1 MINKRKATKSLNFQ
15 WHTLYPVE
23 KINSDKQKSG
33 FAPFLNPKLVKVKG
47 HYKVAENI
55 IDIVDLEIEDKLEPV
70 KNSESNNNSTN
81 LTDIPKES
89 NGLNFKL
96 LKLAGYN
103 LEDYDK
109 ISQEIQ
115 KNQKKL
121 TEEEP
126 PPRIKDER
134 SKQKSSI
141 RSDKTR
147 KRSGDHELSSGSE
160 LDRKNNDANSC
171 DHKILKLAK
180 SPSRYDATEKSGN
193 QERFIRSKPK
203 SPIRSDKTRK
213 RSEDHGLSSGS
224 ELDRKS
230 NDANSCDHKILKLAR
245 SPIRYDAT
253 QKSGNQERFI
263 RSKSKSHGN
272 ENETLRDLKRIERI
286 RSLSR
291 SPIKSPCSTI
301 NGTTHRISMKTT
313 ERSRSKRSKSKSYD
327 NENKTT
333 KDLKRIKPSRSP
345 IKSQSYSTRYGTTYI
360 ISMETNEES
369 RSKSRS
375 HCIKDKTSKD
385 LKKIKLSRS
394 PIRSHRS
401 TISTKNGTTYKISM
415 ETTNRPKSLITESK
429 VINLD
434 LPESAP
440 ETKTLVALVKAKFS
454 NNLTVEVQGVLFK
467 NDFEFLNLPYMIVET
482 RNYF

>member
-1 MINKRKATKSLNFQ
+1 MNQSKVVTVKEHDKT
-15 WHTLYPVE
+15 VE
-23 KINSDKQKSG
+23 T
-33 FAPFLNPKLVKVKG
+33 
-47 HYKVAENI
+47 I
-55 IDIVDLEIEDKLEPV
+55 IDIVDLEIEDKQPEPG
-70 KNSESNNNSTN
+70 KISESNNFSTK

-115 KNQKKL
+115 KNQKNL

-134 SKQKSSI
+134 SKPRSSI

-147 KRSGDHELSSGSE
+147 KRSG
-160 LDRKNNDANSC
+160 
-171 DHKILKLAK
+171 
-180 SPSRYDATEKSGN
+180 
-193 QERFIRSKPK
+193 
-203 SPIRSDKTRK
+203 
-213 RSEDHGLSSGS
+213 DHGLSSGS

-230 NDANSCDHKILKLAR
+230 NDANSCDHKILKLAK
-245 SPIRYDAT
+245 SPIRYHAT
-253 QKSGNQERFI
+253 EKSGNQKRFI

-272 ENETLRDLKRIERI
+272 ENETPRDLKSIKRI

-291 SPIKSPCSTI
+291 SPIKSPCSTISTI

-313 ERSRSKRSKSKSYD
+313 ERSRSKRSKSKSYG
-327 NENKTT
+327 NENKNT
-333 KDLKRIKPSRSP
+333 KDLKRIRPSRSP

-360 ISMETNEES
+360 ISTEINEES
-369 RSKSRS
+369 RSKSKPYGNENKTPRDLKRIERIRSLSRS
-375 HCIKDKTSKD
+375 HC
-385 LKKIKLSRS
+385 
-394 PIRSHRS
+394 S

-434 LPESAP
+434 LPKNAP

-454 NNLTVEVQGVLFK
+454 NNLTVEVQGELFK

-482 RNYF
+482 RNFFLKSEMAPPI

>member
-1 MINKRKATKSLNFQ
+1 M
-15 WHTLYPVE
+15 
-23 KINSDKQKSG
+23 
-33 FAPFLNPKLVKVKG
+33 VKVKG
-47 HYKVAENI
+47 HYKIAENI

-160 LDRKNNDANSC
+160 LDRKNNDANTF
-171 DHKILKLAK
+171 DHKILKLAR
-180 SPSRYDATEKSGN
+180 SPIRYDATEKSGN

-213 RSEDHGLSSGS
+213 RSGDHGLSCVS
-224 ELDRKS
+224 ELDRRS
-230 NDANSCDHKILKLAR
+230 NDLNSKILNLDK

-253 QKSGNQERFI
+253 EKSGNQERFI

-272 ENETLRDLKRIERI
+272 ENETPIDLKRIKRI

-301 NGTTHRISMKTT
+301 STLNGTTHRISMKTT
-313 ERSRSKRSKSKSYD
+313 ERSRSKRSKSKSYA

-375 HCIKDKTSKD
+375 HSIQDKIPKD

>member
-1 MINKRKATKSLNFQ
+1 MIT
-15 WHTLYPVE
+15 
-23 KINSDKQKSG
+23 
-33 FAPFLNPKLVKVKG
+33 VKE
-47 HYKVAENI
+47 HDNIAETI
-55 IDIVDLEIEDKLEPV
+55 IDIVDLEIEDKLEPGEI
-70 KNSESNNNSTN
+70 SESNNNSTK
-81 LTDIPKES
+81 LIDIPKES

-109 ISQEIQ
+109 ISQKIQ

-126 PPRIKDER
+126 PPRIKGER
-134 SKQKSSI
+134 SKPRSPI

-147 KRSGDHELSSGSE
+147 KRSGDHE
-160 LDRKNNDANSC
+160 
-171 DHKILKLAK
+171 
-180 SPSRYDATEKSGN
+180 
-193 QERFIRSKPK
+193 
-203 SPIRSDKTRK
+203 
-213 RSEDHGLSSGS
+213 LSSGS

-245 SPIRYDAT
+245 SDAT
-253 QKSGNQERFI
+253 EKSGNQERSK
-263 RSKSKSHGN
+263 RSKSKSYGN
-272 ENETLRDLKRIERI
+272 ENKTPRDLKRIERI

-301 NGTTHRISMKTT
+301 STKNGTTHRISMETT
-313 ERSRSKRSKSKSYD
+313 ERSRSKRTKSKSYD

-345 IKSQSYSTRYGTTYI
+345 IKSQSYSTRFGTTYI
-360 ISMETNEES
+360 ISMETTEES

-375 HCIKDKTSKD
+375 HCIKDKTPKD

-394 PIRSHRS
+394 PIKSHRS
-401 TISTKNGTTYKISM
+401 TISSKNGTSYKISM

-434 LPESAP
+434 LPKSAP

-482 RNYF
+482 KN

>member
-1 MINKRKATKSLNFQ
+1 MINKREATKSLNFQ

-23 KINSDKQKSG
+23 KIDSDKQKSG
-33 FAPFLNPKLVKVKG
+33 FAPFLNPKLVKVKE
-47 HYKVAENI
+47 HDKIAETI
-55 IDIVDLEIEDKLEPV
+55 IDIVDLEIEDKLEPG
-70 KNSESNNNSTN
+70 KISESNNNSTK

-134 SKQKSSI
+134 SKQRSSI

-147 KRSGDHELSSGSE
+147 KRSG
-160 LDRKNNDANSC
+160 
-171 DHKILKLAK
+171 
-180 SPSRYDATEKSGN
+180 
-193 QERFIRSKPK
+193 
-203 SPIRSDKTRK
+203 
-213 RSEDHGLSSGS
+213 DHGLSSGS

-253 QKSGNQERFI
+253 EKSGNQERFI
-263 RSKSKSHGN
+263 RSKSKSYGN
-272 ENETLRDLKRIERI
+272 ENKNPRDLKRIERI

-375 HCIKDKTSKD
+375 RCIKDKTPKD

-467 NDFEFLNLPYMIVET
+467 NDFEFFNLPNMIVEA

>member
-1 MINKRKATKSLNFQ
+1 MVTVKEHDKT
-15 WHTLYPVE
+15 VE
-23 KINSDKQKSG
+23 T
-33 FAPFLNPKLVKVKG
+33 
-47 HYKVAENI
+47 I
-55 IDIVDLEIEDKLEPV
+55 IDIVDLEIEDKQPEPGEI
-70 KNSESNNNSTN
+70 SESNKFSTK

-109 ISQEIQ
+109 ISQEIH
-115 KNQKKL
+115 KNQKNL

-126 PPRIKDER
+126 PPWIKDQR
-134 SKQKSSI
+134 SKPRSSI

-147 KRSGDHELSSGSE
+147 KRSGDHE
-160 LDRKNNDANSC
+160 
-171 DHKILKLAK
+171 
-180 SPSRYDATEKSGN
+180 
-193 QERFIRSKPK
+193 
-203 SPIRSDKTRK
+203 
-213 RSEDHGLSSGS
+213 LSSGS

-253 QKSGNQERFI
+253 EKSGNLERFI
-263 RSKSKSHGN
+263 RSKSKSYGN
-272 ENETLRDLKRIERI
+272 ERKTPRDLKRIERI

-291 SPIKSPCSTI
+291 S
-301 NGTTHRISMKTT
+301 
-313 ERSRSKRSKSKSYD
+313 
-327 NENKTT
+327 
-333 KDLKRIKPSRSP
+333 
-345 IKSQSYSTRYGTTYI
+345 
-360 ISMETNEES
+360 
-369 RSKSRS
+369 
-375 HCIKDKTSKD
+375 HC
-385 LKKIKLSRS
+385 
-394 PIRSHRS
+394 S

-434 LPESAP
+434 LPKSAP

-482 RNYF
+482 RNFFLKSEMAPPI

>member
-1 MINKRKATKSLNFQ
+1 MVTVKEHDKT
-15 WHTLYPVE
+15 VE
-23 KINSDKQKSG
+23 T
-33 FAPFLNPKLVKVKG
+33 
-47 HYKVAENI
+47 I
-55 IDIVDLEIEDKLEPV
+55 IDIVDLEIEDKQPEPG
-70 KNSESNNNSTN
+70 KISESNNFSTK

-109 ISQEIQ
+109 ISQEIH
-115 KNQKKL
+115 KNQKNL

-134 SKQKSSI
+134 SKPRSSI

-160 LDRKNNDANSC
+160 LDRKSNDANSC

-180 SPSRYDATEKSGN
+180 SPIRYHATEKSGN
-193 QERFIRSKPK
+193 Q
-203 SPIRSDKTRK
+203 K
-213 RSEDHGLSSGS
+213 RD
-224 ELDRKS
+224 
-230 NDANSCDHKILKLAR
+230 
-245 SPIRYDAT
+245 
-253 QKSGNQERFI
+253 I

-272 ENETLRDLKRIERI
+272 ENETPRDLKSIKRI

-291 SPIKSPCSTI
+291 SPIKSPCSTISTI

-313 ERSRSKRSKSKSYD
+313 ERSRSKRSKSKSYG
-327 NENKTT
+327 NERKTPR
-333 KDLKRIKPSRSP
+333 DLKRIERIRSL
-345 IKSQSYSTRYGTTYI
+345 
-360 ISMETNEES
+360 
-369 RSKSRS
+369 SRS
-375 HCIKDKTSKD
+375 HC
-385 LKKIKLSRS
+385 
-394 PIRSHRS
+394 S

-429 VINLD
+429 IINLD
-434 LPESAP
+434 LPKNAP

-454 NNLTVEVQGVLFK
+454 NNLTVEVQGELFK

-482 RNYF
+482 RNFFLKSEMAPPI